1 MRTAIVVLVSIWLV
15 GGGVAAA
22 CDCGGS
28 LEDGIARADVVF
40 WGEIVATAPIAD
52 HGTKFTVEVRGVW
65 KGSAKKR
72 MVVVTDG
79 SNCGLGGLKT
89 NIWFLFVATERGTTL
104 ASDSCDGSQKATK
117 EVRDDVTKI
126 LGAPR
131 APR

>member
-1 MRTAIVVLVSIWLV
+1 MWLL
-15 GGGVAAA
+15 GGRVAEA

-28 LEDGIARADVVF
+28 LEDGVARADVVL
-40 WGEIVATAPIAD
+40 WGEIVATTPLDD

-72 MVVVTDG
+72 TFVVTDG
-79 SNCGLGGLKT
+79 SSCGLTGVQSGV
-89 NIWFLFVATERGTTL
+89 WFLFVATKQGTTL

-117 EVRDDVTKI
+117 KVRDEVTKI

-131 APR
+131 APS